1 MIGHVSKAFFHTLA
15 GSHTLKHL
23 ASRYGMRS
31 PRSFAR
37 RFIAGESI
45 EYLEVRLGIEKR
57 LLLALTVNVDE
68 IRSQIAQQRLRGELV
83 IDENLVASG

>member
-1 MIGHVSKAFFHTLA
+1 MIGHVSKAFFHALA

-37 RFIAGESI
+37 RFIAGE
-45 EYLEVRLGIEKR
+45 
-57 LLLALTVNVDE
+57 T
-68 IRSQIAQQRLRGELV
+68 
-83 IDENLVASG
+83 IDEAIIAARALEAAGFTLTLDLLG